1 MPLIRERLAAG
12 ESVRFS
18 PHGTSMLP
26 LLKDGRDQVILS
38 PLPDKLK
45 KYDLPLYQRENG
57 QYVLHRIVK
66 VRDDYTCMGDNQFVP
81 EKEIRHDQMIAVV
94 THFVRK
100 GKEYPTESFRYKA
113 YCRVSRME
121 RCILPLIPP
130 AILLLLRMACSSMRA
145 LFLSRREV
153 CTGTSTSIPPRSS
166 GRLSE
171 RENPSVL
178 ALTRT
183 VLLSPRPRMNS
194 WPVR

>member
-1 MPLIRERLAAG
+1 MRDNTIRLDELMPLIRERLAAG

-81 EKEIRHDQMIAVV
+81 EKGIRHDQMIAVV

-113 YCRVSRME
+113 YCRVWCAARPV
-121 RCILPLIPP
+121 RHFF
-130 AILLLLRMACSSMRA
+130 LRIR
-145 LFLSRREV
+145 
-153 CTGTSTSIPPRSS
+153 
-166 GRLSE
+166 
-171 RENPSVL
+171 SVL
-178 ALTRT
+178 
-183 VLLSPRPRMNS
+183 
-194 WPVR
+194 VRIKRKISGFMRSK